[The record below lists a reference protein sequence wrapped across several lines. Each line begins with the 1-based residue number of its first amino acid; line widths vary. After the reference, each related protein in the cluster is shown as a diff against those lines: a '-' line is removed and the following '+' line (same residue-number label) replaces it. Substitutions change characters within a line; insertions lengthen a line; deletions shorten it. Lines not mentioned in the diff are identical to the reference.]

1 MRLVLRH
8 PDWSSD
14 DLLAELSALNFELPT
29 RFFVSSVKLT
39 FKANLKF
46 LKQVG
51 VIDADA
57 FPTGPLHPD
66 LVHRPKLKSK
76 PKPKLKPY
84 RHYYS
89 GKDD

>member
-1 MRLVLRH
+1 MRLILRH

-14 DLLAELSALNFELPT
+14 DLLVELSALNFEIPT
-29 RFFVSSVKLT
+29 RFLVSCVKLT

-57 FPTGPLHPD
+57 RPRAPLHPD
-66 LVHRPKLKSK
+66 LIRRPRKSQ
-76 PKPKLKPY
+76 PKNPPY
-84 RHYYS
+84 KHYYG
-89 GKDD
+89 GKDDG